1 MLIGGRVNVRT
12 TINFFQKAAS
22 SKAPGPPLNG
32 SLKLPPGEWPR
43 KPEVSRLVRESTVP
57 GPPPYNIRKG
67 KSLKTKERKQKVGR
81 VRTPARNPT
90 KIK

>member
-1 MLIGGRVNVRT
+1 MFKVHLLLQMLIGGRVNVRT
-12 TINFFQKAAS
+12 TSNFFQQAAS

-57 GPPPYNIRKG
+57 GPPPYNKRKG
-67 KSLKTKERKQKVGR
+67 IVENKRKELQVGFR
-81 VRTPARNPT
+81 M
-90 KIK
+90 I